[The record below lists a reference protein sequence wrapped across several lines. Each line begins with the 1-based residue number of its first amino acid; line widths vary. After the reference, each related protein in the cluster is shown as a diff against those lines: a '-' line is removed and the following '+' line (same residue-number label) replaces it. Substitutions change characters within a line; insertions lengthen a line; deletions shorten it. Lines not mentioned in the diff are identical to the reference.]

1 MSTAGIRIGIDVG
14 GTFTDLVATT
24 PDGRVAH
31 TKSPTVPED
40 PAAGVMNVIGLL
52 AEQLGMTPSAVLRQT
67 RLIVHGTTVATN
79 ALLERQGARVVLLA
93 TSGHRDV
100 LEMREGV
107 KHDRF
112 NLLMPAPDPLVPRRM
127 RLPVRER
134 IRSDG
139 QAEVPLTDE
148 EITRV
153 LGEIRKM
160 DVDAIAVCLLHSYRQ
175 PDHETR
181 LGDRLR
187 EAFPDRFVTVSS
199 TVLPRIREYER
210 TCTTA
215 VNAYVGPVLST
226 YLNRLSS
233 QLASAGY
240 GGTLLVMQSSGGV
253 LPVSDAVNLAAG
265 AVLSGPAGGVAAAR
279 YVAELIGAPD
289 LITLDMGGTS
299 TDLSRI
305 VEGRSHLVSDKEVG
319 GIPVALPSLDIATLG
334 AGGGSIAEAQPGG
347 LLRVGPAS
355 AGADPGPACYGRGG
369 TRPTVTDASVVLG
382 YVAADNFLGAEWR

>member
-187 EAFPDRFVTVSS
+187 EAF
-199 TVLPRIREYER
+199 
-210 TCTTA
+210 
-215 VNAYVGPVLST
+215 
-226 YLNRLSS
+226 
-233 QLASAGY
+233 
-240 GGTLLVMQSSGGV
+240 
-253 LPVSDAVNLAAG
+253 
-265 AVLSGPAGGVAAAR
+265 
-279 YVAELIGAPD
+279 LI
-289 LITLDMGGTS
+289 
-299 TDLSRI
+299 
-305 VEGRSHLVSDKEVG
+305 
-319 GIPVALPSLDIATLG
+319 AL
-334 AGGGSIAEAQPGG
+334 
-347 LLRVGPAS
+347 
-355 AGADPGPACYGRGG
+355 
-369 TRPTVTDASVVLG
+369 
-382 YVAADNFLGAEWR
+382 